1 MGRLSAKIDYEEIRI
16 ARILENQAKLASLG
30 LNKTLADLRAV
41 ASSAKSVKSH
51 VRKAPKIYYSG
62 MPLRRSSRLTKASTT
77 ESPSGHDSLRRSNRL
92 RGIPRDPISLPQGKT
107 DCSVCHSSNGV
118 LCRACLKVRYGEEM
132 DEVRANKN
140 WMCPHCIEEK
150 GINPKWICN
159 SSFCLKKRRMAPTG
173 IAIFRAREMGYKS
186 VAHLIMDELQQTQNR
201 RR

>member
-16 ARILENQAKLASLG
+16 ARILENQAKLASMG

-92 RGIPRDPISLPQGKT
+92 RGIPRDPISLPQGFAFVFLFVHLVDEKMWERKAKT
-107 DCSVCHSSNGV
+107 
-118 LCRACLKVRYGEEM
+118 
-132 DEVRANKN
+132 
-140 WMCPHCIEEK
+140 
-150 GINPKWICN
+150 
-159 SSFCLKKRRMAPTG
+159 
-173 IAIFRAREMGYKS
+173 
-186 VAHLIMDELQQTQNR
+186 VAVNLLLGFLSLGKQET
-201 RR
+201 